1 MLVLGYVVVC
11 FSIAGVKHTGH
22 ALERKGLISSY
33 TYSPLSR
40 EVRVTLSEGTDAE
53 ALESAVYWLLWVCT
67 VCSLRTPQVDT
78 ALRPSHINIAER
90 LLLKL
95 ARKLIGWGPF
105 DGSFF
110 LNDSSVHQVDTK
122 PHRSSFS

>member
-22 ALERKGLISSY
+22 ALERKGFISSY

-40 EVRVTLSEGTDAE
+40 EVRVSALSEGTDAE
-53 ALESAVYWLLWVCT
+53 ALESAVYLLLMVCT
-67 VCSLRTPQVDT
+67 VCSLTTPQVDT
-78 ALRPSHINIAER
+78 VLRPSHINIGER

-95 ARKLIGWGPF
+95 ARKLI
-105 DGSFF
+105 
-110 LNDSSVHQVDTK
+110 
-122 PHRSSFS
+122 